1 RRLHIFFMIYDL
13 LYHFFGVFASVLS
26 VFSAKSPRVFL
37 FAFGKNGEKTKMRK
51 KSSGRILT
59 KPQKMLY

>member
-1 RRLHIFFMIYDL
+1 MIYDL
-13 LYHFFGVFASVLS
+13 LYHFFGAFASVLS
-26 VFSAKSPRVFL
+26 VFSAKSPHVFL
-37 FAFGKNGEKTKMRK
+37 FAFGKNGEKTKMRE